1 MSDPKS
7 NPKSNPKGSKT
18 GPKSD
23 VKPEPKPQPKP
34 EPKPELKPEPKSEL
48 KSLGRYAV
56 RGVLGKGAMGLV
68 YDGHDAQLDRRV
80 AIKTIITRNLDA
92 ATAKHYEM
100 RFRREVRA
108 VARLNHPNIVQ
119 VYDFGTE
126 GELAYIVMEYIQGRE
141 LKDMLDAKEGLEL
154 GKIFKL
160 MGELL
165 DALDFAHEAGV
176 IHRDVKPA
184 NVMIDAQGHAKL
196 ADFGV
201 ARVTETEGDQ
211 GEATKVG
218 AMVGTP
224 SYMSPEQIQGQT
236 IDRRTDV
243 FSAGILF
250 YQLLTGQKPFE
261 GTGMGL
267 AMKIVQNDPVPP
279 TKLVQIP
286 PVIDAVVARALAKE
300 ADKRYQTARAFAT
313 DLKLILEGKP
323 PKEAAQ
329 PAKAAQT
336 KAGGEAEKE
345 FWEGVKDS
353 DDPDEVELYL
363 EQFPDG
369 TFAGEAQSKLA
380 KLRAKK

>member
-1 MSDPKS
+1 VS
-7 NPKSNPKGSKT
+7 
-18 GPKSD
+18 
-23 VKPEPKPQPKP
+23 EPQ
-34 EPKPELKPEPKSEL
+34 SEL
-48 KSLGRYAV
+48 KSLGRYAIK
-56 RGVLGKGAMGLV
+56 GVLGKGAMGLV
-68 YDGHDAQLDRRV
+68 YDGHDATLDRRV
-80 AIKTIITRNLDA
+80 AIKTILTRNLDE

-108 VARLNHPNIVQ
+108 VARLNHPHIVQ

-126 GELAYIVMEYIQGRE
+126 GDLAYIVMEYIQGRE
-141 LKDMLDAKEGLEL
+141 LKDMLDAKQGLEL

-176 IHRDVKPA
+176 IHRDIKPA
-184 NVMIDAQGHAKL
+184 NVMIDAAGHAKL

-201 ARVTETEGDQ
+201 ARVTESGGDQ
-211 GEATKVG
+211 GESTRAG

-236 IDRRTDV
+236 IDRRTDI

-250 YQLLTGQKPFE
+250 YQLLTGQKPFD
-261 GTGMGL
+261 GTGFAL
-267 AMKIVQNDPVPP
+267 ARKIVQDEPP
-279 TKLVQIP
+279 PPSSIVQIP
-286 PVIDAVVARALAKE
+286 DVIDSVVARALAKE
-300 ADKRYQTARAFAT
+300 AEKRYQTARAFAG

-323 PKEAAQ
+323 PKEAAK
-329 PAKAAQT
+329 AKPTAAQS
-336 KAGGEAEKE
+336 KAGAEAEKE
-345 FWEGVKDS
+345 FWEEVKNS
-353 DDPDEVELYL
+353 TDPDEIELYL

-380 KLRAKK
+380 ALRAKK